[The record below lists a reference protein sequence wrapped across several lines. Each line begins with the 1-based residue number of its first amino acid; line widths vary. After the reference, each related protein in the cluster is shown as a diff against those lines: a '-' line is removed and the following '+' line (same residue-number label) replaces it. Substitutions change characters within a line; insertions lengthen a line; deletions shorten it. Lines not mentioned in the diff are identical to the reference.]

1 MKKSIILVLVALIC
15 LSAVFAADN
24 SVKVSAVPV
33 GFQISTSSADGAA
46 AVKSRYGLG
55 LEAAYQRTLVKGL
68 YAEAGLAWHTF
79 LMKDNKPAFTNL
91 LVFAGM
97 GYKYAFNDKWAG
109 SASLDL
115 GADTLFYNGKVSETF
130 TLVTGLDASYAVKD
144 NLEVLFGL
152 KGSFGFAKKDSVK
165 YVNYRILPV
174 LGVSVNF

>member
-1 MKKSIILVLVALIC
+1 MKKSVVLVLVALIC
-15 LSAVFAADN
+15 VSAVFAADN

-33 GFQISTSSADGAA
+33 GFQISTSSAEGVD

-55 LEAAYQRTLVKGL
+55 LEAAYQRYLVKGL
-68 YAEAGLAWHTF
+68 FVEGGVAWHTF

-91 LVFAGM
+91 LFFAGM
-97 GYKYAFNDKWAG
+97 GYKCEFADKWAC

-115 GADTLFYNGKVSETF
+115 GADTLFYNSKVSETF
-130 TLVTGLDASYAVKD
+130 TLVTGLDASYAVSE
-144 NLEVLFGL
+144 NIEVLLGL

-174 LGVSVNF
+174 LGASINF